1 MLNMSRRTVALDN
14 TMLNMSRRTV
24 ALNNTMLNMSRRT
37 VALDNTMLNMS
48 RRTVILDNTMLNM
61 SRRNVASDK
70 FNLVITLH
78 IHDDLCSLTYST
90 LLICCGTRDLKK
102 PNYRSHVSDP
112 VMNM

>member
-1 MLNMSRRTVALDN
+1 
-14 TMLNMSRRTV
+14 
-24 ALNNTMLNMSRRT
+24 MLNMSRRT

>member
-1 MLNMSRRTVALDN
+1 MLNMSRRTVALDDTMLN
-14 TMLNMSRRTV
+14 MSRRTVVLDKTMLNMSRRTV
-24 ALNNTMLNMSRRT
+24 A
-37 VALDNTMLNMS
+37 
-48 RRTVILDNTMLNM
+48 
-61 SRRNVASDK
+61 SDR

>member
-24 ALNNTMLNMSRRT
+24 VLEKTMLNMSRRT
-37 VALDNTMLNMS
+37 VA
-48 RRTVILDNTMLNM
+48 
-61 SRRNVASDK
+61 SDR

-78 IHDDLCSLTYST
+78 IHDYLCSLTYST
-90 LLICCGTRDLKK
+90 LLICCGMGDLKK

-112 VMNM
+112 MS